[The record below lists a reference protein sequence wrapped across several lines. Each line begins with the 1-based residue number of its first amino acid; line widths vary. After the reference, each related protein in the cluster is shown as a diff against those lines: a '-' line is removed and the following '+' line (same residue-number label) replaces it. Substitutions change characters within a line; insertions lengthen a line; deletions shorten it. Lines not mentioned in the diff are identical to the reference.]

1 MPTKTIKA
9 AHRAPHGR
17 RTPRNGRRLT
27 LTVQVASR
35 AAGIPQARKLRHWAR
50 AALDGKARVTV
61 RIVGAREG
69 RSLNH
74 QFRGRDY
81 ATNVLT
87 FTYGRAPSL
96 SGDIALCAPVIRQE
110 ARNQAKTLDAH
121 YAHLVVHGMLH
132 LQGLDHRLRRE
143 ARIME
148 AREAA
153 ILKRLGYRDPYSQ
166 PSA

>member
-17 RTPRNGRRLT
+17 RTPRKGRRLT

-50 AALDGKARVTV
+50 AALDGKARVTL

-69 RSLNH
+69 RSLTH
-74 QFRGRDY
+74 RFRGRDY

-87 FTYGRAPSL
+87 FST
-96 SGDIALCAPVIRQE
+96 GDIVLCHPVIKRE
-110 ARNQAKTLDAH
+110 ARAQGKTLAAH

-148 AREAA
+148 AKEAA

-166 PSA
+166 PTA